1 MNLKEDIKFL
11 YEVGTL
17 RYVDRTW
24 KQTFGVPVANVT
36 EHTFRVMWIAQIIAK
51 HEWIEDLW
59 KIAQLALVHDIS
71 EIRSVDTEYISRQ
84 YTTRHEEEAV
94 RDTLGGTCLQDYYMA
109 LAEEVEARETIE
121 SKIVKDADT
130 LDCDFEIREMLY
142 KWAKICEYWTEQ
154 RRDYVKEKM
163 YTETA
168 KKMFDEIIESNPHD
182 RHIEGKN
189 RFNSGDWKK
198 KD

>member
-1 MNLKEDIKFL
+1 M
-11 YEVGTL
+11 
-17 RYVDRTW
+17 
-24 KQTFGVPVANVT
+24 
-36 EHTFRVMWIAQIIAK
+36 
-51 HEWIEDLW
+51 
-59 KIAQLALVHDIS
+59 ALVHDIS

-142 KWAKICEYWTEQ
+142 K
-154 RRDYVKEKM
+154 
-163 YTETA
+163 
-168 KKMFDEIIESNPHD
+168 
-182 RHIEGKN
+182 
-189 RFNSGDWKK
+189 
-198 KD
+198 